1 MVRTRIFHAFASSF
15 KEQQFLELKRQLLER
30 GEDCLLLGNYNIGRR
45 IDYDAIIV
53 TPSDI
58 YVVEFKESHQAG
70 VITINDDGW
79 TYADGTVVW
88 SGNHADTVFEQMR
101 FKRNCLYG
109 HLRKHAD
116 GQLFLFIKTLVVF
129 SKPFS
134 LEKGHTV
141 LCDVQENKHGWLFL
155 DTPECMAD
163 TLFDHASK
171 FKTEGLQW
179 FETVASCFGMKLPW
193 WQRII
198 AKLLHPQKIL
208 WEKLL
213 SECRIK
219 PRTLLTVNN
228 PIN

>member
-1 MVRTRIFHAFASSF
+1 
-15 KEQQFLELKRQLLER
+15 
-30 GEDCLLLGNYNIGRR
+30 
-45 IDYDAIIV
+45 
-53 TPSDI
+53 
-58 YVVEFKESHQAG
+58 
-70 VITINDDGW
+70 
-79 TYADGTVVW
+79 
-88 SGNHADTVFEQMR
+88 MR
-101 FKRNCLYG
+101 FKRNYLYG

-116 GQLFLFIKTLVVF
+116 RQLFLFIKTLVVF

-141 LCDVQENKHGWLFL
+141 VSDVQEGTHGWLFL

-163 TLFDHASK
+163 TLFDHASN

-179 FETVASCFGMKLPW
+179 FETVASCFGMKFPW

-219 PRTLLTVNN
+219 SRTLLTVNN